1 MELVM
6 LKGEKRARADDAKA
20 KSKSGDASRPNSR
33 NGSASKAPKYEII
46 LFTKMDGPLTK
57 RISLTDDGSI
67 HSDATACTMSRGTAR
82 RVQINDVGHFATQ
95 ISLFNSNQAI
105 ALGTL
110 PANLPDEVKI
120 TTKAKLLNGVARPNV
135 IARTADVVIYCKG
148 KPAFALIDTDSKG
161 MPAAV
166 KAKIN
171 ELGGYWRA
179 LLSVLPELRNVAR
192 VTRRSTSSGLSRSD
206 TGELLPGSE
215 NLHIYISVKD
225 GTDIDRFLRAF
236 HVRCWLAGF
245 GWMMVS
251 RSGALLERSL
261 VDRMVGGPERL
272 VFEGAPILIK
282 PLQQD
287 QDSRRPVA
295 VDGELLD
302 TSTLFPPL
310 TIVETANY
318 EQLKAKEEHRL
329 APEVAKVRVVYVEAK
344 VREMVKRKPGMT
356 VAAARQVI
364 ERQCEGV
371 LLPDVVLPFDNE
383 ELTGCTV
390 ANVLGDPERFV
401 GATMADPNEG
411 PDYGRCV
418 AKILRRS
425 DGTVFIHSFAHGRTF
440 YHLKLDAAAVRA
452 AIERADKAAAAKTL
466 RDLFMMADL
475 DAQEL
480 EELRDLA
487 HTRSGINRRTIAAML
502 KVTRQEHAERQ
513 AKQERERRVAE
524 RSDTRPQIP
533 NPAENAP
540 WLGQMEVLDEV
551 LGSSPAL
558 RPPARDIDDD
568 LTRAR
573 KIRVPNTHAF
583 TAAEANADPE
593 EE

>member
-1 MELVM
+1 MF
-6 LKGEKRARADDAKA
+6 KGEKRAPADHVKA
-20 KSKSGDASRPNSR
+20 KSKSGDRSRPNSG
-33 NGSASKAPKYEII
+33 NGSASKAPKYEIV
-46 LFTKMDGPLTK
+46 LFTKVDGPLTK
-57 RISLTDDGSI
+57 RISLTDDGSVF
-67 HSDATACTMSRGTAR
+67 SDGGACVMARGTAR
-82 RVQINDVGHFATQ
+82 RVQINDVSHLATQ
-95 ISLFNSNQAI
+95 IGSVNSKQAI

-110 PANLPDEVKI
+110 PANLPDEVEI

-135 IARTADVVIYCKG
+135 IARTADAVTYRKG

-161 MPAAV
+161 MSAAV
-166 KAKIN
+166 KAKIT
-171 ELGGYWRA
+171 ELGGYWPA
-179 LLSVLPELRNVAR
+179 LLSALPELCNVAR

-215 NLHIYISVKD
+215 NLHIYITVKD
-225 GTDIDRFLRAF
+225 GTDVDRFLRAF

-245 GWMMVS
+245 GWMRVS
-251 RSGALLERSL
+251 KSGALLERSL

-272 VFEGAPILIK
+272 VFEGAPILMK
-282 PLQQD
+282 PIQQG

-310 TIVETANY
+310 TIVETAKY
-318 EQLKAKEEHRL
+318 EQLKTKEEHRL
-329 APEVAKVRVVYVEAK
+329 APEVTKVRAVYVEAT
-344 VREMVKRKPGMT
+344 VTEMVKRKPGMM

-364 ERQCEGV
+364 ERQCDGI
-371 LLPDVVLPFDNE
+371 LLPDVVLPFDDDE
-383 ELTGCTV
+383 FAGSTV
-390 ANVLGDPERFV
+390 GDVLADPERFV

-411 PDYGRCV
+411 PDCGRCV
-418 AKILRRS
+418 AKIMRRS

-440 YHLKLDAAAVRA
+440 YHLKLDAVAVRA

-487 HTRSGINRRTIAAML
+487 HTRSGINKRTIAAML
-502 KVTRQEHAERQ
+502 KVARQEYAERQ
-513 AKQERERRVAE
+513 ATQERERRTAE
-524 RSDTRPQIP
+524 RSDPRPQIL
-533 NPAENAP
+533 NPSENAP

-551 LGSSPAL
+551 LGSSPTL

-568 LTRAR
+568 VTRAR

>member
-1 MELVM
+1 
-6 LKGEKRARADDAKA
+6 
-20 KSKSGDASRPNSR
+20 
-33 NGSASKAPKYEII
+33 
-46 LFTKMDGPLTK
+46 
-57 RISLTDDGSI
+57 
-67 HSDATACTMSRGTAR
+67 
-82 RVQINDVGHFATQ
+82 
-95 ISLFNSNQAI
+95 
-105 ALGTL
+105 
-110 PANLPDEVKI
+110 
-120 TTKAKLLNGVARPNV
+120 
-135 IARTADVVIYCKG
+135 
-148 KPAFALIDTDSKG
+148 

-166 KAKIN
+166 KAKIT
-171 ELGGYWRA
+171 ELSGYWAA
-179 LLSVLPELRNVAR
+179 LLSVLPELCDVAR

-215 NLHIYISVKD
+215 NLHIHFTVKD

-251 RSGALLERSL
+251 KSGDLLERSL

-272 VFEGAPILIK
+272 VFEGPPILMK
-282 PLQQD
+282 PIQQD

-295 VDGELLD
+295 VAGGLLD
-302 TSTLFPPL
+302 TSTLFPPP
-310 TIVETANY
+310 TIVEAAKY
-318 EQLKAKEEHRL
+318 EQLKATEKHRL
-329 APEVAKVRVVYVEAK
+329 APEVVKVRAVYVEAK
-344 VREMVKRKPGMT
+344 VTEMVKRKPGMT
-356 VAAARQVI
+356 VAAARQAV

-383 ELTGCTV
+383 ELTGRTV
-390 ANVLGDPERFV
+390 ADVLANPERFV

-411 PDYGRCV
+411 PGYGRCV

-440 YHLKLDAAAVRA
+440 YHLKLDAVAVRA

-466 RDLFMMADL
+466 RDLLMMADL

-502 KVTRQEHAERQ
+502 KVARQEHAERQ

-524 RSDTRPQIP
+524 RSDPRPQIP
-533 NPAENAP
+533 NPSENAP

>member
-1 MELVM
+1 MF
-6 LKGEKRARADDAKA
+6 KGEKRARADHAKA
-20 KSKSGDASRPNSR
+20 KSKSGDGSRPNSG
-33 NGSASKAPKYEII
+33 NGSASKAPKYEIT

-57 RISLTDDGSI
+57 RISLTDDGSVFRD
-67 HSDATACTMSRGTAR
+67 SSACIMSRGTAR
-82 RVQINDVGHFATQ
+82 RVQINDVGHLATL
-95 ISLFNSNQAI
+95 INSLNSNQAVV
-105 ALGTL
+105 LGTFS
-110 PANLPDEVKI
+110 ADLPDEVEI
-120 TTKAKLLNGVARPNV
+120 STKAKLLNGVTRPNA
-135 IARTADVVIYCKG
+135 IARTADDITYREG

-161 MPAAV
+161 MPASV
-166 KAKIN
+166 KATIN
-171 ELGGYWRA
+171 ELGGYWPA
-179 LLSVLPELRNVAR
+179 LLLVLPELRNVAR

-215 NLHIYISVKD
+215 NLHIYIAAKD

-251 RSGALLERSL
+251 KSGALLDRSL

-272 VFEGAPILIK
+272 VFEGAPILMK
-282 PLQQD
+282 PIQQNE
-287 QDSRRPVA
+287 DSRRPVA

-310 TIVETANY
+310 TIVETARY
-318 EQLKAKEEHRL
+318 EQLKATEAHRL
-329 APEVAKVRVVYVEAK
+329 ALEVAKVRVVYVEAK
-344 VREMVKRKPGMT
+344 VTEMVKRKSGMT

-390 ANVLGDPERFV
+390 ADVLADPERFV

-440 YHLKLDAAAVRA
+440 YHLKLDAVAVRA
-452 AIERADKAAAAKTL
+452 AIERADKAAAARTL

-487 HTRSGINRRTIAAML
+487 HARSGINKRTIAAML
-502 KVTRQEHAERQ
+502 KVARQEHAKKQ
-513 AKQERERRVAE
+513 AKQEHERRVAE
-524 RSDTRPQIP
+524 RSDPRPQIA

-583 TAAEANADPE
+583 TAPEANVDPE